1 MPFRLKPTPL
11 ALNEIHLI
19 TLYNFPSTHF
29 KWWRIFLVARSLSVE
44 MTNILNNRIKK
55 DLIKPV
61 VLGNIR
67 TFSENIKRV
76 FLFLA
81 ADKAHQLIHK

>member
-1 MPFRLKPTPL
+1 M
-11 ALNEIHLI
+11 
-19 TLYNFPSTHF
+19 
-29 KWWRIFLVARSLSVE
+29 VARRLSVE
-44 MTNILNNRIKK
+44 MTKILNNRIKK
-55 DLIKPV
+55 VLIKPV

-81 ADKAHQLIHK
+81 ADKAHLLIHK